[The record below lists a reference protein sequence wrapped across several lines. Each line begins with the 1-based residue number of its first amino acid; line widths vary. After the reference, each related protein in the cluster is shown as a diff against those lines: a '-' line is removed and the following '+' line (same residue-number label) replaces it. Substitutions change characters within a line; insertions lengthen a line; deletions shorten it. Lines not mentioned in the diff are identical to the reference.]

1 MHHLEQEFANAI
13 GFVID
18 TSVNPPKR
26 LGLAFLVSKSRVV
39 CCASQVFHYVEAPWA
54 LAVKFP
60 FPDIQVSIKTVNLHN
75 DFDKVEARA
84 RYLNQTGGPLDPPN
98 SFMNDIA
105 MMVIEGNPPQVPQ
118 ERIAEL
124 NRAMSLPFSSE
135 GVEASGNMR
144 GAEFI
149 QVIKTI
155 VESQRE
161 GLLTLY
167 DGRNVPVAHLLM
179 ANGGI
184 LKVFFKQVM
193 SSEMAFCELVYK
205 QPALGFAF
213 RPGMNIEWGDV
224 PDVQTPPEALAYE
237 AMRRAE
243 EIPNLF
249 QQLGGPDS
257 RYQQVVQQFNPGDAS
272 EEIQWMVEPLWESL
286 DGYITLKD
294 MPTKIGV
301 DTYTVLVAI
310 RELVNRGV
318 VSQINKVTPFPCTGQ
333 MGAPLVSHTDFEVH
347 PWDALQAFYLDPISG
362 RPTWL
367 EGNFFGVANSL
378 EPKNMLHTIT
388 IPDDIH
394 GALILK
400 DYKLIGIHSG
410 EQIIKPGQQ
419 APPVKCYQFMWMGA
433 LLDLSTRKVKSSTD
447 TDDGEGVGS
456 LRTLDPSKVVDQEIS
471 EEDLIKC
478 PNCFAANDEYGEC
491 KTCGHKIEPPPKEEE
506 PSNPILAS
514 KPAKEIRKLQKKYK
528 VSNQQMIMGFGAVFT
543 VSLLG
548 LALCAP
554 RGQAPA
560 NLPKPETKIVKAEPS
575 DKEAVEIAT
584 EYAGF
589 SATPPPMYWY
599 KDTGNITAPS
609 KSFGLF
615 SEQSNQRI
623 LFIIYND
630 TTPINSLDKFVGK
643 PPHVEV
649 DRVDLSN
656 AVVDAGEQIL
666 GSGKLK
672 WILGKYTSP
681 GKEGPVNI
689 LLAAFPAAQEGKS
702 VLVVGQAFKD
712 PDKRKY
718 DFKTTLFVL
727 DQLASELTARG
738 NEEKLKTNEP
748 NQVFI
753 HSDDDEEDIDT
764 DKTIVKV
771 SSDEDIEKFLESA
784 KEVIDKK
791 LDLPEGFVKSA
802 EKYEEEKGEPKKWKE
817 VSLTVGLDRSGRV
830 KRLEKHVDEAKFEKI
845 SKALENA
852 IINIGQFDGAPV
864 TKKPEFKFKVR
875 LLGSKVDLK
884 EE

>member
-39 CCASQVFHYVEAPWA
+39 TCASQVFHYVEAPWA

-60 FPDIQVSIKTVNLHN
+60 FADIQVSIKTVNLHN

-84 RYLNQTGGPLDPPN
+84 RYLNQTGGPVDMP
-98 SFMNDIA
+98 SSYMNDIA
-105 MMVIEGNPPQVPQ
+105 MLVIEGNPPQVPQ

-135 GVEASGNMR
+135 GVEASGNLR
-144 GAEFI
+144 GTEFI
-149 QVIKTI
+149 QVIRTI

-167 DGRNVPVAHLLM
+167 DTRNIPVAHLLM

-184 LKVFFKQVM
+184 MKVFFKQVM
-193 SSEMAFCELVYK
+193 SSEMAFCELVYR
-205 QPALGFAF
+205 QPAVGFAF
-213 RPGMNIEWGDV
+213 RPGMNIEWGEV
-224 PDVQTPPEALAYE
+224 PDVQTPPDALAYE

-257 RYQQVVQQFNPGDAS
+257 RYQQVVQNFNPGDAS
-272 EEIQWMVEPLWESL
+272 EEIQWMVEPLWDSL
-286 DGYITLKD
+286 DGYISLKD
-294 MPTKIGV
+294 MPVRIGV

-318 VSQINKVTPFPCTGQ
+318 VSQINKVSPFPCTGQ

-347 PWDALQAFYLDPISG
+347 PWDGLQAFYLDPVSG

-378 EPKNMLHTIT
+378 QPKNMLHTIA
-388 IPDDIH
+388 IPDDVH

-419 APPVKCYQFMWMGA
+419 APPVKCFQFMWMGA

-447 TDDGEGVGS
+447 NEDGEGVGS
-456 LRTLDPSKVVDQEIS
+456 LRTLDPSKVVDASMS
-471 EEDLIKC
+471 EDDLIKC

-491 KTCGHKIEPPPKEEE
+491 KTCGHTIEPPPKEEE

-528 VSNQQMIMGFGAVFT
+528 VSNQQMYLGAGAVFC

-548 LALCAP
+548 LALCGP
-554 RGQAPA
+554 KGESPA
-560 NLPKPETKIVKAEPS
+560 TQPKPEVKRVKAEPS
-575 DKEAVEIAT
+575 DKKAVEIAT

-599 KDTGNITAPS
+599 SDTSEITAPA

-630 TTPINSLDKFVGK
+630 ETPINSLDKFVGK

-649 DRVDLSN
+649 DRVNLSN

-681 GKEGPVNI
+681 GQENSVNI

-702 VLVVGQAFKD
+702 ILVVGQAFKD

-727 DQLASELTARG
+727 DQLASEITARG
-738 NEEKLKTNEP
+738 NEEKMKENEP

-753 HSDDDEEDIDT
+753 HPDEDEEDVDT
-764 DKTIVKV
+764 DKEVVKT
-771 SSDEDIEKFLESA
+771 SSDEDIQKFLEQA
-784 KEVIDKK
+784 KEQIDKE

-802 EKYEEEKGEPKKWKE
+802 EKFEEENGEPKKWKQ
-817 VSLTVGLDRSGRV
+817 VSLVVGLDHSGRV
-830 KRLEKHVDEAKFEKI
+830 KRLEKHVDEDKFEKI
-845 SKALENA
+845 SKAMENA
-852 IINIGQFDGAPV
+852 IIKIGQFDNAPV
-864 TKKPEFKFKVR
+864 VKKPEFKFRVR